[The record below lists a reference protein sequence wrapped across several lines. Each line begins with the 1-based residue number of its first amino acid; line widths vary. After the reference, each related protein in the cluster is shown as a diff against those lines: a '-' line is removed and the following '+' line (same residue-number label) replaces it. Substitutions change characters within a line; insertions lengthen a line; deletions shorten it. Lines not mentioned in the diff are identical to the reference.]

1 MTAER
6 LIPVAIKRGEIKREK
21 RVMARFNVLAAAMS
35 VAILATPCVSA
46 LAAETAETTGK
57 APARVEATTDA
68 KIKKIT
74 LTPKAAER
82 LGILI
87 DEVRADPSGR
97 LIVPYASVLYDLS
110 GKAWVYIS
118 AEPLTFVRG
127 PVEIDT
133 IKGDNVYLTDGPPV
147 GTKLLVAGVPQVFG
161 TEVKV
166 GH

>member
-1 MTAER
+1 MSTACFVS
-6 LIPVAIKRGEIKREK
+6 IAIKRKERL
-21 RVMARFNVLAAAMS
+21 MARFNVLVAA
-35 VAILATPCVSA
+35 SA
-46 LAAETAETTGK
+46 VCLGMVGVLVLSAETIGK
-57 APARVEATTDA
+57 STPARVEPTLDA
-68 KIKKIT
+68 NIKKIT

-82 LGILI
+82 LGVLI

-118 AEPLTFVRG
+118 TEPLAFVRG
-127 PVEIDT
+127 PIEIDT
-133 IKGDNVYLTDGPPV
+133 IKGDNVYLSEGPPV
-147 GTKLLVAGVPQVFG
+147 GTKVLAAGVPQVFG

>member
-1 MTAER
+1 MTIGR
-6 LIPVAIKRGEIKREK
+6 CISIAIDREK
-21 RVMARFNVLAAAMS
+21 RVMAGFHILAAAIS
-35 VAILATPCVSA
+35 AAVLATPFATA
-46 LAAETAETTGK
+46 LAAETIGT

-82 LGILI
+82 RGILI

-97 LIVPYASVLYDLS
+97 RIVPYASVFYDLS
-110 GKAWVYIS
+110 GKAWVYIN
-118 AEPLTFVRG
+118 AEPLSFVRG

-133 IKGDNVYLTDGPPV
+133 IKGDNVYLNDGPPV
-147 GTKLLVAGVPQVFG
+147 GTKVLAAGVSQVFG

>member
-1 MTAER
+1 MSTAR
-6 LIPVAIKRGEIKREK
+6 VVSIAIKRKERL
-21 RVMARFNVLAAAMS
+21 MARFNVLVAATSAVCLGM
-35 VAILATPCVSA
+35 VCVLVLS
-46 LAAETAETTGK
+46 AETIGK
-57 APARVEATTDA
+57 STPARVDPTLDA
-68 KIKKIT
+68 NIKKIT

-110 GKAWVYIS
+110 GKAWIYIS

-127 PVEIDT
+127 PIEIDT
-133 IKGDNVYLTDGPPV
+133 IKGENVYLSDGPPV
-147 GTKLLVAGVPQVFG
+147 GTKVLAAGVPQIFG

>member
-1 MTAER
+1 
-6 LIPVAIKRGEIKREK
+6 
-21 RVMARFNVLAAAMS
+21 MARVNVLAISAAAMS
-35 VAILATPCVSA
+35 VAILATSFGWA
-46 LAAETAETTGK
+46 LAAETTDK
-57 APARVEATTDA
+57 APARVEATIDA

-110 GKAWVYIS
+110 GKTWVYIS

-133 IKGDNVYLTDGPPV
+133 IKGDNVYLSDGPPV
-147 GTKLLVAGVPQVFG
+147 GTKVLAAGVPQVFG
-161 TEVKV
+161 AEAKV